1 MLRTDITQS
10 YLRFR
15 LSSALA
21 MSSLV
26 DRSCSTTLIRLS
38 EIHDSASLV
47 QLFAQKNLN

>member
-38 EIHDSASLV
+38 EIHNLASLV
-47 QLFAQKNLN
+47 HLFAQ